1 VEGEIDAMLKFL
13 STYGFQKPAKSH
25 GLKRIPATGMPDCLP
40 IGPHRLAAL
49 AIRLYIDRRP
59 LPSTGIP

>member
-40 IGPHRLAAL
+40 IGRA
-49 AIRLYIDRRP
+49 
-59 LPSTGIP
+59 PSCRFGHSPVH